1 MLLLRLPWRLLLRKR
16 RRPLSPPLLG
26 DGKMTMSMLL
36 TLLVIDQK
44 ISRRPLLLPSRS
56 LVILSTASLTS
67 NRSRSLSLLVQDRQL
82 SGVLQLTTK
91 TWKKSAE
98 PRLSQTSTKGVACVG
113 ESTAQQSST
122 K

>member
-1 MLLLRLPWRLLLRKR
+1 MFST
-16 RRPLSPPLLG
+16 LSQS
-26 DGKMTMSMLL
+26 K
-36 TLLVIDQK
+36 
-44 ISRRPLLLPSRS
+44 
-56 LVILSTASLTS
+56 
-67 NRSRSLSLLVQDRQL
+67 SLSLLVQDRL
-82 SGVLQLTTK
+82 LTNVLQLTTK